1 MKQPEPPK
9 AYTTFVERFPKL
21 GEAWE
26 RIAEAGQEGPLDER
40 TQRLIRLGVAI
51 GALREGAIRSS
62 VRKALAMGID
72 RQAIEQVVSLAAGTI
87 GLPSAVAVHSWIN
100 DLTALDA

>member
-1 MKQPEPPK
+1 
-9 AYTTFVERFPKL
+9 
-21 GEAWE
+21 
-26 RIAEAGQEGPLDER
+26 
-40 TQRLIRLGVAI
+40 
-51 GALREGAIRSS
+51 
-62 VRKALAMGID
+62 MGID

>member
-72 RQAIEQVVSLAAGTI
+72 RQAIEQVIALGAGTI

-100 DLTALDA
+100 DLGIPEA